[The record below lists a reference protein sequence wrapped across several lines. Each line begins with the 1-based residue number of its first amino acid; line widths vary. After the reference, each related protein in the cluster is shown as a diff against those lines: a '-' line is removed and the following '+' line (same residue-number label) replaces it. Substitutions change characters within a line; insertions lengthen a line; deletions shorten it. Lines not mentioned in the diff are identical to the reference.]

1 VTEATYTYTA
11 LGFLAVCLA
20 VWIWVERNRVRRA
33 ERLIAATRRMAV
45 GDMEARTGVRG
56 HDPLGVLADAVA
68 QMASRLRSLE
78 ATLQERQNWFG
89 LLLEHA
95 SDLIFTLDT
104 EWRIGTASPSLPRF
118 LGWPPDQMRG
128 RPLAEFLHPDDAEA
142 VLAAFDAIAGGADP
156 GEPVAFRLLHV
167 DGTWRSVEAFA
178 DRPRN
183 WTGPDRVVVTAR
195 DLGPRER
202 LERELGEAR
211 RMEVLGRFA
220 GGVAH
225 DFDHL
230 LTAIQGYTSLLLRDL
245 RPGEPQYEG
254 LEEIRQSSERAAK
267 LTRQILA
274 FGRHH
279 SAESEA
285 LDPNRLVS
293 NLARL
298 LPPLIGDDVS
308 LVTVLAPNI
317 GMVRADPGHLEQV
330 VMNLVLNARDAMPDG
345 GRLTIG
351 TSNDE
356 ITDYDPRASPELPP
370 GYYVTISV
378 RDTGKGIDPE
388 ILPSI
393 FEPFFTTKENGRA
406 LGLGLAT
413 VYGIVKQCEGHV
425 DVESTPGRGTTV
437 RVYLPVARG
446 ESPVAGFATHLARR
460 DGIILLV
467 EDEEPVRRFARA
479 ALEEQG
485 YRVLEAGHG
494 WEALMRLSEFDG
506 SVNLVIADVMMPEMG
521 GSELARRLAVER
533 PEIPILF
540 LSGYSDDEL
549 TLRGS
554 GPPSAFVQKPF
565 TPGTLVERVE
575 EMIGAGKAVRR

>member
-1 VTEATYTYTA
+1 MDETTYTYGVLA
-11 LGFLAVCLA
+11 FLAVCLA
-20 VWIWVERNRVRRA
+20 AWFWLERDRARRA
-33 ERLIAATRRMAV
+33 ERLIAATRRMAA
-45 GDMEARTGVRG
+45 GDMEARAGVRG
-56 HDPLGVLADAVA
+56 HDPLGVLADAIA
-68 QMASRLRSLE
+68 QMAARLKTLE
-78 ATLQERQNWFG
+78 GTLQERQNWFG

-95 SDLIFTLDT
+95 SDLIFTLDA

-118 LGWPPDQMRG
+118 LGWPVDQMRG

-142 VLAAFDAIAGGADP
+142 ALAAFATIAAGA
-156 GEPVAFRLLHV
+156 EPVEPIAFRLLHV
-167 DGTWRSVEAFA
+167 DGTWRSVEAVA

-183 WTGPDRVVVTAR
+183 WSGPERVVVTAR

-202 LERELGEAR
+202 LERELAESR

-225 DFDHL
+225 DFDNL

-245 RPGEPQYEG
+245 RHGDPQRDG
-254 LEEIRQSSERAAK
+254 LEEIRHASERAAG

-274 FGRHH
+274 FARRH
-279 SAESEA
+279 SADSEPV
-285 LDPNRLVS
+285 DPNALVS

-298 LPPLIGDDVS
+298 LPPLIGEELS
-308 LVTVLAPNI
+308 LVTVLAPNV
-317 GMVRADPGHLEQV
+317 GMVRADPGQLEQV
-330 VMNLVLNARDAMPDG
+330 VMNLVVNARDAMPDG

-351 TSNDE
+351 TANEE
-356 ITDYDPRASPELPP
+356 ITDYDQRASPELPP
-370 GYYVTISV
+370 GHYVTLTV
-378 RDTGKGIDPE
+378 RDTGMGIDAE
-388 ILPSI
+388 TLPWI
-393 FEPFFTTKENGRA
+393 FEPFFTTKHSGQA

-425 DVESTPGRGTTV
+425 EVESAPGRGTTV
-437 RVYLPVARG
+437 RVYLPVARA
-446 ESPVAGFATHLARR
+446 ESAGTGTATPRVRR

-467 EDEEPVRRFARA
+467 EDEAPVRHFARA

-506 SVNLVIADVMMPEMG
+506 AVSLVIADVMMPEMG

-533 PEIPILF
+533 PGLPILF
-540 LSGYSDDEL
+540 LSGYTDDER
-549 TLRGS
+549 TLQGL

-565 TPGTLVERVE
+565 TPGALAERVRE
-575 EMIGAGKAVRR
+575 VLG

>member
-1 VTEATYTYTA
+1 MNEATYTYAA

-20 VWIWVERNRVRRA
+20 VWIWVERDRVRRG
-33 ERLIAATRRMAV
+33 ERLIAATRRMAA
-45 GDMEARTGVRG
+45 GDMEARAGVRG
-56 HDPLGVLADAVA
+56 HDPLGVLADAIS
-68 QMASRLRSLE
+68 QMASRLQALE

-95 SDLIFTLDT
+95 SDLIFTLDA

-128 RPLAEFLHPDDAEA
+128 RPLAEFLHPDDGEA
-142 VLAAFDAIAGGADP
+142 ALAAFESIAEGADP
-156 GEPVAFRLLHV
+156 VEPIAFRLLHV

-183 WTGPDRVVVTAR
+183 WSGPERVVVTAR

-202 LERELGEAR
+202 LERQLGEAR

-254 LEEIRQSSERAAK
+254 LEEIRQSSERAAR
-267 LTRQILA
+267 LTQQILA

-279 SAESEA
+279 SEDSAPV
-285 LDPNRLVS
+285 DPNRLVS

-298 LPPLIGDDVS
+298 LPPLVGEDLS
-308 LVTVLAPNI
+308 LVTVLAPNV

-351 TSNDE
+351 TANEE
-356 ITDYDPRASPELPP
+356 IADYDPRASPELPP
-370 GYYVTISV
+370 GHYVTFTV
-378 RDTGKGIDPE
+378 RDTGSGIEPE

-393 FEPFFTTKENGRA
+393 FQPFFTTKENGRA

-425 DVESTPGRGTTV
+425 DVESAPGRGTTV
-437 RVYLPVARG
+437 RVYLPIARG
-446 ESPVAGFATHLARR
+446 APGLASSATRLVRHQ
-460 DGIILLV
+460 GIILLV

-494 WEALMRLSEFDG
+494 WEALMRLTEFDG

-533 PEIPILF
+533 PGLPILF
-540 LSGYSDDEL
+540 LSGYTDDEI
-549 TLRGS
+549 TLRGL

-565 TPGTLVERVE
+565 TPGTLVERVG
-575 EMIGAGKAVRR
+575 EMIG

>member
-1 VTEATYTYTA
+1 MNEATYTYGVLA
-11 LGFLAVCLA
+11 FLAACIAAWL
-20 VWIWVERNRVRRA
+20 WVERDRARRA
-33 ERLIAATRRMAV
+33 ERLIAATRRMAA
-45 GDMEARTGVRG
+45 GDLDARTGVRG
-56 HDPLGVLADAVA
+56 HDPFGVLADAIA
-68 QMASRLRSLE
+68 QMASRLKTLE
-78 ATLQERQNWFG
+78 ATLEERQSWFG

-95 SDLIFTLDT
+95 SDLIFTLDA

-118 LGWPPDQMRG
+118 LGWPMDQMVG
-128 RPLAEFLHPDDAEA
+128 RPLPEFLHPDDAEA
-142 VLAAFDAIAGGADP
+142 VLAGFDSIATGADP
-156 GEPVAFRLLHV
+156 GEPIAFRLLAV
-167 DGTWRSVEAFA
+167 DGTWRSVEALA

-183 WTGPDRVVVTAR
+183 WSGPERVVVTAR

-202 LERELGEAR
+202 LEKELGEAR

-225 DFDHL
+225 DFDNL

-245 RPGEPQYEG
+245 RPGDPQRDG
-254 LEEIRQSSERAAK
+254 LEEIRQSSERAAG

-274 FGRHH
+274 FGRRHAAD
-279 SAESEA
+279 SGPV
-285 LDPNRLVS
+285 DPNRLVT

-298 LPPLIGDDVS
+298 LPPLIGDDLA
-308 LVTVLAPNI
+308 LVTVLAPNV

-351 TSNDE
+351 TANEE
-356 ITDYDPRASPELPP
+356 ITDYDLRASPELPP
-370 GYYVTISV
+370 GHYVTLTV

-388 ILPSI
+388 TLPSI
-393 FEPFFTTKENGRA
+393 FEPFFTTKQNGRA
-406 LGLGLAT
+406 MGLGLAT

-425 DVESTPGRGTTV
+425 EVDSVPGKGTTV
-437 RVYLPVARG
+437 RVYLPIARA
-446 ESPVAGFATHLARR
+446 ESSAGWSPPSERR
-460 DGIILLV
+460 KAGIILLV

-494 WEALMRLSEFDG
+494 WEALMRLAEFDG
-506 SVNLVIADVMMPEMG
+506 AVSLVIADVMMPEMG

-533 PEIPILF
+533 PGLPILF
-540 LSGYSDDEL
+540 LSGYSDDEM
-549 TLRGS
+549 TLRGL

-565 TPGTLVERVE
+565 TPGALAERVRE
-575 EMIGAGKAVRR
+575 LMG

>member
-1 VTEATYTYTA
+1 MNEVTYTYAA

-20 VWIWVERNRVRRA
+20 VWLWVERDRLTRG
-33 ERLIAATRRMAV
+33 ERLIAATRRMAA
-45 GDMEARTGVRG
+45 GDMEARAGVRG
-56 HDPLGVLADAVA
+56 HDPLGVLADAIA
-68 QMASRLRSLE
+68 QMASRLKTLE

-95 SDLIFTLDT
+95 SDLIFTLDS

-142 VLAAFDAIAGGADP
+142 ALAAFDAIAGGADP

-167 DGTWRSVEAFA
+167 DGTWRSLEAFA

-183 WTGPDRVVVTAR
+183 WSGPERVVVTAR

-254 LEEIRQSSERAAK
+254 LEEIRQTSERAAR

-279 SAESEA
+279 SADSGPV
-285 LDPNRLVS
+285 DPNQLVS
-293 NLARL
+293 NLSRL
-298 LPPLIGDDVS
+298 LPPLVGEDLS
-308 LVTVLAPNI
+308 LITVLAPNV
-317 GMVRADPGHLEQV
+317 GMVRADRGHLEQV

-351 TSNDE
+351 TANEE
-356 ITDYDPRASPELPP
+356 ITD
-370 GYYVTISV
+370 
-378 RDTGKGIDPE
+378 
-388 ILPSI
+388 
-393 FEPFFTTKENGRA
+393 
-406 LGLGLAT
+406 
-413 VYGIVKQCEGHV
+413 
-425 DVESTPGRGTTV
+425 
-437 RVYLPVARG
+437 
-446 ESPVAGFATHLARR
+446 
-460 DGIILLV
+460 
-467 EDEEPVRRFARA
+467 
-479 ALEEQG
+479 
-485 YRVLEAGHG
+485 
-494 WEALMRLSEFDG
+494 
-506 SVNLVIADVMMPEMG
+506 
-521 GSELARRLAVER
+521 
-533 PEIPILF
+533 
-540 LSGYSDDEL
+540 
-549 TLRGS
+549 
-554 GPPSAFVQKPF
+554 
-565 TPGTLVERVE
+565 
-575 EMIGAGKAVRR
+575 

>member
-1 VTEATYTYTA
+1 
-11 LGFLAVCLA
+11 
-20 VWIWVERNRVRRA
+20 
-33 ERLIAATRRMAV
+33 MAV

-68 QMASRLRSLE
+68 QMASRLKTLE

-95 SDLIFTLDT
+95 SDLIFTLDA

-142 VLAAFDAIAGGADP
+142 ALAAFDAIAGGADP

-183 WTGPDRVVVTAR
+183 WTGPERVVVTAR

-225 DFDHL
+225 DFDHV

-254 LEEIRQSSERAAK
+254 LEEIRQSSERAAR

-285 LDPNRLVS
+285 VDPNRLVS

-298 LPPLIGDDVS
+298 LPPLVGDDLS

-351 TSNDE
+351 TANEE

-370 GYYVTISV
+370 GYYVTLSV

-425 DVESTPGRGTTV
+425 DVESVPGRGTTV

-446 ESPVAGFATHLARR
+446 ESPAGGFTTRLARR

-494 WEALMRLSEFDG
+494 WEALMRLAEFDG

-533 PEIPILF
+533 PELPILF
-540 LSGYSDDEL
+540 LSGYTDDEL
-549 TLRGS
+549 TLRGL

-565 TPGTLVERVE
+565 TPGALVERVE
-575 EMIGAGKAVRR
+575 EMIG

>member
-1 VTEATYTYTA
+1 VNEATYTYA
-11 LGFLAVCLA
+11 VLAFLAVCLA
-20 VWIWVERNRVRRA
+20 IWFWVERDRARRA
-33 ERLIAATRRMAV
+33 ERLIAATRRMAA
-45 GDMEARTGVRG
+45 GDLGARAGVRG
-56 HDPLGVLADAVA
+56 HDPLGVLADAIA
-68 QMASRLRSLE
+68 QMASRLKTLE

-95 SDLIFTLDT
+95 SDLIFTLDA

-128 RPLAEFLHPDDAEA
+128 RPLPEFLHPDDSEA
-142 VLAAFDAIAGGADP
+142 ALAAFAAIASGAEP
-156 GEPVAFRLLHV
+156 GEPIAFRLLHV
-167 DGTWRSVEAFA
+167 DGGWRSVEALA

-183 WTGPDRVVVTAR
+183 WSGPDRVVVTAR

-202 LERELGEAR
+202 LERELAESR

-245 RPGEPQYEG
+245 RSGDPQREG
-254 LEEIRQSSERAAK
+254 LEEIRRSSERAAG
-267 LTRQILA
+267 LTRQVLA
-274 FGRHH
+274 FGRRHA
-279 SAESEA
+279 AESA
-285 LDPNRLVS
+285 PVDLNRLVS

-298 LPPLIGDDVS
+298 LPPLLGDDLS
-308 LVTVLAPNI
+308 LMTMLAPNVAA
-317 GMVRADPGHLEQV
+317 VRADPGHLEQV
-330 VMNLVLNARDAMPDG
+330 VMNLAVNARDAMPDG

-351 TSNDE
+351 TGNEE

-370 GYYVTISV
+370 GHYVTLTV

-388 ILPSI
+388 TLPSI
-393 FEPFFTTKENGRA
+393 FEPFFTTKASGRA

-425 DVESTPGRGTTV
+425 EVDSAPGRGTTV
-437 RVYLPVARG
+437 RVYLPFARAEPG
-446 ESPVAGFATHLARR
+446 ATDSTAPFANRE
-460 DGIILLV
+460 GIILLV
-467 EDEEPVRRFARA
+467 EDEEPMRRFARA

-494 WEALMRLSEFDG
+494 WEALMRLAEFDG
-506 SVNLVIADVMMPEMG
+506 AVSLVIADVMMPEMG

-533 PEIPILF
+533 PGLPILF
-540 LSGYSDDEL
+540 LSGHTDDER
-549 TLRGS
+549 TLRAL
-554 GPPSAFVQKPF
+554 GPPSAFVLKPF
-565 TPGTLVERVE
+565 TPGALAERVRE
-575 EMIGAGKAVRR
+575 LLG